1 MCGIVGIWNQQ
12 DEATVA
18 RMAWSIASRGPDG
31 IDWVVRDSNSLG
43 ASRLSI
49 VGDPKASAIYFDPLT
64 GVSVLLN
71 GEIYNVNE
79 LRGQLLSRG
88 IVFHSDLES
97 EVVAKLYQIHGLA
110 FAKLLKGMFAIAIV
124 GRDWLVLSR
133 DKFGI
138 KPMYYVDHGDS
149 VVFGSEIKAL
159 LEHPNSSAQL
169 DISALQ
175 QSIVFGY
182 VYAEDKTLFEGIRQV
197 EPGTVAEF
205 AINKRHIHRFWQLPQ
220 ARYQKESEVLPY
232 HDAVARLREVI
243 IETMDLLLHHGN
255 DSKGIYLSG
264 GLDSTILTLVA
275 QNILDYPVTTFTLAD
290 DPENPDFTAAKEV
303 AGKIGTRHVERI
315 VGLQDYFE
323 ILEDFL
329 YHYETLL
336 LGGVFDIRGAP
347 AFHLL
352 SQTVSE
358 HVRVAFSGEGADE
371 LFGGY
376 YWIYTHPLG
385 FSDRI
390 RNRLESIPAQ
400 DAVCRMVNEL
410 FPFPEN
416 EKIYQRNL
424 LDALMKTGLSNCHLQ
439 SVDRSSGAFGF
450 EVRPAYLYDDLAEFA
465 LRLPIEYKVPD
476 VHTTKRILRDA
487 FRPELERLG
496 LDWVLNRKKQGMP
509 SALANIAGQ
518 IQEKMESVVSDRTFS
533 ERPLKEYLH
542 TKTDT
547 YLFDIFR
554 KNFLSETAN
563 V

>member
-18 RMAWSIASRGPDG
+18 RMAQSIASRGPDG
-31 IDWVVRDSNSLG
+31 IDWIVRDNNSLG

-79 LRGQLLSRG
+79 LRNQLVSRG
-88 IVFHSDLES
+88 IVFHSNLES
-97 EVVAKLYQIHGLA
+97 EVIAKLYQIYGLA

-124 GRDWLVLSR
+124 GRDRLVLAR

-138 KPMYYVDHGDS
+138 KPIYYVDHGDS
-149 VVFGSEIKAL
+149 VAFASEIKAL
-159 LEHPNSSAQL
+159 LEHPNVSTQL

-182 VYAEDKTLFEGIRQV
+182 VYAEDKTLFEGIHQV

-220 ARYQKESEVLPY
+220 VRYQKETEVLSY
-232 HDAVARLREVI
+232 HDAIAGLRETI
-243 IETMDLLLHHGN
+243 IGTMDLLLHHGG

-275 QNILDYPVTTFTLAD
+275 QNILGYPVTTFTLAD
-290 DPENPDFTAAKEV
+290 DPGNPDFMAAKEV

-323 ILEDFL
+323 TLEDFI
-329 YHYETLL
+329 YHYEALL
-336 LGGVFDIRGAP
+336 LGGVFDIQGAP

-400 DAVCRMVNEL
+400 DAVRQMVNEL

-476 VHTTKRILRDA
+476 VHTTKMILRDA

-496 LDWVLNRKKQGMP
+496 LDWVLTRKKQGMP

-518 IQEKMESVVSDRTFS
+518 IQERMESVVSDIAFS
-533 ERPLKEYLH
+533 ERPSPEYLH

-547 YLFDIFR
+547 YLFNIFR
-554 KNFLSETAN
+554 ENFLSETAN

>member
-12 DEATVA
+12 DEATIA
-18 RMAWSIASRGPDG
+18 RMARSIASRGPDG
-31 IDWVVRDSNSLG
+31 IDWVVRDNNSLG

-124 GRDWLVLSR
+124 GRDRLVLSR

-138 KPMYYVDHGDS
+138 KPMCYVDHGDS

-159 LEHPNSSAQL
+159 LEHPNSSDQL
-169 DISALQ
+169 DISVLQ

-182 VYAEDKTLFEGIRQV
+182 VYAEDKTLFGGIRQV

-205 AINKRHIHRFWQLPQ
+205 AINERHIHRFWQLPQ
-220 ARYQKESEVLPY
+220 ARYQKETEVLPY
-232 HDAVARLREVI
+232 QEAVARLREVI
-243 IETMDLLLHHGN
+243 IETMDLLLHHGD

-290 DPENPDFTAAKEV
+290 DPENPDFMAAKKV
-303 AGKIGTRHVERI
+303 AEKIGTRHVERI

-323 ILEDFL
+323 MLEDFL

-336 LGGVFDIRGAP
+336 LGGVFDIQGAP

-385 FSDRI
+385 FSDRV
-390 RNRLESIPAQ
+390 RKRLESIPAQ
-400 DAVCRMVNEL
+400 DAVRRMVNEL
-410 FPFPEN
+410 FPLPEN

-450 EVRPAYLYDDLAEFA
+450 EVRPAYLYDDLAEFS
-465 LRLPIEYKVPD
+465 LRLPIEYKLPD
-476 VHTTKRILRDA
+476 KSTTKQILRDA

-496 LDWVLNRKKQGMP
+496 LDWVANRKKQGMP

-518 IQEKMESVVSDRTFS
+518 IQERMESVVSDRAFS